1 MTALQLTRLVV
12 LHTFVSSLGAALAIA
27 APDSDPVLVLVAAG
41 NNAAQSI
48 AFLGEVS
55 P

>member
-1 MTALQLTRLVV
+1 MTAAQITGLVV
-12 LHTFVSSLGAALAIA
+12 LRELVSSLSAALAIA
-27 APDSDPVLVLVAAG
+27 TPDSDPALVLIAAG

-48 AFLGEVS
+48 AFLGE